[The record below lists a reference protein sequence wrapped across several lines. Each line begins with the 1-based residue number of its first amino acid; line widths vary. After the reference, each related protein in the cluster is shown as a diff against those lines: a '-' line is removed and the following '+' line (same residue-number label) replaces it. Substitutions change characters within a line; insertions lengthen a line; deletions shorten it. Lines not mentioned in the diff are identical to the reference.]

1 MRHDAVPGVHRAPP
15 GPKWES
21 PLKAV
26 LLASVAA
33 LALGGCAT
41 TQTAP
46 TAETVEPATV
56 AETPVAAPA
65 NILLADW
72 SGPYARVPPFDK
84 VTPEIFP
91 DALQYAIH
99 APTRQVLLIDNNPA
113 PPHFQNQAEGEET
126 P

>member
-65 NILLADW
+65 HILLAEW
-72 SGPYARVPPFDK
+72 SGPYGGVPPFDK
-84 VTPEIFP
+84 VT
-91 DALQYAIH
+91 
-99 APTRQVLLIDNNPA
+99 RS
-113 PPHFQNQAEGEET
+113 EEPRVGKGCVST
-126 P
+126 GRSGWSTDQ